1 MKKILVYTVITG
13 GFDQL
18 CSIKYP
24 EKNVDYYCFSDN
36 KELTSFEWKIKYIEN
51 KENVNSRLLSKQ
63 YKLMGDSELEKK
75 YDIVVYI
82 DGNIQLECPITKII
96 NKFCDFNKNSIFFLP
111 HTERNCTYQ
120 EKEEIIRLN
129 LDNPRVVKNQ
139 LKIYEQEGFPKNY
152 GLVCSGFIARNAKD
166 KKVKEMLKFWY
177 KQVEKYSKRDQLSI
191 MYSLWKNKLS
201 IGWINLNYYNNS
213 YFSVE
218 MHQKARKQPILCAFG
233 SGLTNLLGEKE
244 EENKYEPEKENYHCN
259 IEDKNDSHSSI
270 ARRVKPHSTVLDV
283 GCGVGVIGRLL
294 KENRDCEC
302 YGIEIDPVSFEKAKK
317 SGYYQEVFS
326 FSIEEKEKLKILEQK
341 KLQFDYIILA
351 DVLEH
356 TLEPWEVL
364 NQLGNYLTPHGK
376 VLISIPNVAYI
387 DIIRALIN
395 RNFNYQKTG
404 ILDSTHFRFF
414 TKSSFVE
421 MIDNFNGRY
430 DIKFDVE
437 WFDSTIV
444 KPEYEKEKLAELLD
458 RDHRGMIVQEI
469 FELTRLSKTETP
481 DKLIKLLQ
489 EEPQDNF
496 DAINQMLIAMEK
508 ENQELQQRIIED
520 NQQYELE
527 KQNLQNRINEQAE
540 EITKMQTEISNILTS
555 KSWKVTKPLRDI
567 KRVIKK

>member
-1 MKKILVYTVITG
+1 MKKILVYTVITEN
-13 GFDQL
+13 FDTL
-18 CSIKYP
+18 LPIKFP
-24 EKNVDYYCFSDN
+24 EKNVDYYCFTDS
-36 KELTSFEWKIKYIEN
+36 KELTASDWKIRYIEN
-51 KENVNSRLLSKQ
+51 KENLNSRVLSKK
-63 YKLMGDSELEKK
+63 YKIMGDQELEKK
-75 YDIVVYI
+75 YETVVYM
-82 DGNIQLECPITKII
+82 DGSIQLECPITKII
-96 NKFCDFNKNSIFFLP
+96 NEFCDFSKNSIFFLP

-120 EKEEIIRLN
+120 EGEEVIRLY
-129 LDNPRVVKNQ
+129 LDNPRIVKQQ
-139 LKIYEQEGFPKNY
+139 LNLYKEEKFPENY
-152 GLVCSGFIARNAKD
+152 GLVRGGFIIRNPKD
-166 KKVKEMLKFWY
+166 KKINELLRFWY
-177 KQVEKYSKRDQLSI
+177 KQVERYSKRDQLSVI
-191 MYSLWKNKLS
+191 YSFWKKKTTY
-201 IGWINLNYYNNS
+201 GTINLNCFNNA
-213 YFSVE
+213 YFTVRNHNK
-218 MHQKARKQPILCAFG
+218 MRKQPISCAFG

-294 KENRDCEC
+294 KENRDCKC

-481 DKLIKLLQ
+481 DNLIKLLQ

-508 ENQELQQRIIED
+508 ENQELQQRIIEN

-540 EITKMQTEISNILTS
+540 EITKMQTEVSNILTS